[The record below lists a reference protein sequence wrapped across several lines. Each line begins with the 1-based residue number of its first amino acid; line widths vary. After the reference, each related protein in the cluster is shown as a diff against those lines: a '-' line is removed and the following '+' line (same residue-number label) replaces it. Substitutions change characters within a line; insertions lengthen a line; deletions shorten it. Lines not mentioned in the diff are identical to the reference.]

1 MEGKGGG
8 RDGDFVVASLKRG
21 RVYGLGIE

>member
-8 RDGDFVVASLKRG
+8 RDGDFVASLKRG